1 MPLANSRGN
10 PNLLTRSMS
19 HIKLLKEEEEEEEEE
34 TTKTKMDGLQTPLGL
49 ETPTVTGGLKTPD
62 LLELCKNS
70 LRVSDVVDLSCLL
83 YQVVPKLQTSVC
95 SAIMCMVFLILHKT
109 SCCLEKNGEQ
119 R

>member
-1 MPLANSRGN
+1 MANSRGN

-19 HIKLLKEEEEEEEEE
+19 HIKPLKEEEEEEE

-70 LRVSDVVDLSCLL
+70 LRVSDVVDLS
-83 YQVVPKLQTSVC
+83 
-95 SAIMCMVFLILHKT
+95 
-109 SCCLEKNGEQ
+109 
-119 R
+119 